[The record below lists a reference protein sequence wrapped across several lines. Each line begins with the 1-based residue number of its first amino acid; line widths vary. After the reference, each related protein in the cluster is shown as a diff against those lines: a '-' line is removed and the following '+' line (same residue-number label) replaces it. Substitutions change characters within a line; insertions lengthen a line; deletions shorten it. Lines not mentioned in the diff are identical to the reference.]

1 MTQQTA
7 VEWLAEQFDNIVE
20 LYPSEWEK
28 INNAIQQAK
37 AMEKEQIKL
46 AFSIGM
52 NSSVD
57 YFDGVTDEDENYYQ
71 QTFNK

>member
-1 MTQQTA
+1 MTQQTV
-7 VEWLAEQFDNIVE
+7 VEWLENEYNTKGKLTVVDF
-20 LYPSEWEK
+20 Y
-28 INNAIQQAK
+28 QAK

>member
-1 MTQQTA
+1 MTQQSA